1 MAIQSFV
8 TYSITVSPKK
18 SYMMDSDGIQI
29 AQESVDPSDARL
41 HPMVVTLLQDI
52 ARDFVFSMGSKF
64 TKTAQATIRFS
75 DREGIIFESSTN
87 DRIQGARESK
97 LKGMVTAISLSDA
110 VRAVGFETRYRGAPG
125 HPVDPPCAAAVLRS
139 EDEVPQ
145 PDALLPGRQGSA
157 ACRRQRADRRP
168 APSPRFG
175 VGRATA
181 VDHALGRPATGT
193 STNRPGSVTAPM
205 VVAHSARLMPVGLRW
220 PGGFPALHGF
230 PAPPQWRFR

>member
-110 VRAVGFETRYRGAPG
+110 VRAGITDLKQEEPTNEAKLKASMQFGEEPHIFVDLNAMTLWNSGFTGEKTVNLKIIP
-125 HPVDPPCAAAVLRS
+125 
-139 EDEVPQ
+139 
-145 PDALLPGRQGSA
+145 SA
-157 ACRRQRADRRP
+157 TK
-168 APSPRFG
+168 
-175 VGRATA
+175 V
-181 VDHALGRPATGT
+181 
-193 STNRPGSVTAPM
+193 
-205 VVAHSARLMPVGLRW
+205 
-220 PGGFPALHGF
+220 
-230 PAPPQWRFR
+230 